1 MEPCIFQAKLKG
13 HKNLPGEKI
22 SYTLGNGNPERFFY
36 IFSKES
42 FYFQKQKPRKNRYIS
57 GGNLQSLKIKHF

>member
-22 SYTLGNGNPERFFY
+22 SYTLGNGNPERFF
-36 IFSKES
+36 IFSQKKAFIFRNRNPEKIVI
-42 FYFQKQKPRKNRYIS
+42 FQEVTCKA
-57 GGNLQSLKIKHF
+57 